1 MMGSMLVE
9 SLVLGKTTQ
18 DGLMRGCGG
27 DGFQFPF
34 VFFDGGGKLCEKL
47 GGKSRD
53 VEEDAVF
60 YFGCTGSSSER
71 CFETHLGSKP

>member
-1 MMGSMLVE
+1 MMGSMLGK

-18 DGLMRGCGG
+18 DGLMKGCGG

-34 VFFDGGGKLCEKL
+34 VFFEGGGKLCEKL

-60 YFGCTGSSSER
+60 I
-71 CFETHLGSKP
+71 LGVRGLRANDASKHI